1 MKAAW
6 FEKFGSA
13 DEVLQIGDQALPK
26 PGPDQVL
33 VRVRTSGVNPSD
45 VK

>member
-13 DEVLQIGDQALPK
+13 VDTLIIGEQPKPEVKDGEVL
-26 PGPDQVL
+26 
-33 VRVRTSGVNPSD
+33 
-45 VK
+45 VKLKTTG